1 MAGREKGCDYNID
14 SVRSPIKPALN
25 SAATNVES
33 LHTLNVEVAAGLVK
47 GEYEMARDK
56 RVAQIQAM
64 FRPVEEA
71 ARAL

>member
-1 MAGREKGCDYNID
+1 MAGREKGCDYSID

-25 SAATNVES
+25 SVATNVES
-33 LHTLNVEVAAGLVK
+33 LHTLNVEVVAGLVK

-56 RVAQIQAM
+56 RVAEIQAM

>member
-1 MAGREKGCDYNID
+1 MVGREKGCDYSID
-14 SVRSPIKPALN
+14 SVRSPIKHALN
-25 SAATNVES
+25 SVATNVES
-33 LHTLNVEVAAGLVK
+33 LHTLNVEVVAGLVK

-56 RVAQIQAM
+56 RVAEIQAM

>member
-14 SVRSPIKPALN
+14 SVRSPIKPTLN
-25 SAATNVES
+25 SVATNVES
-33 LHTLNVEVAAGLVK
+33 LHTLNVEVVAGLVK